1 MILKGVFKNEFSF
14 KEEIIILT
22 HKIAKRDMQV
32 KILWADDE
40 IDLLKPHI
48 LFLNEKGYEVETVR
62 SGGEAI
68 EKCAASYFDMVFLDE
83 NMPGISGLD
92 ALTEIKALRPLVPV
106 VMITKSEEESIME
119 EAIGSKIADY
129 LIKPVNPKQILLS
142 IKRNLDQKKL
152 VSEKVNTNYQREFR
166 QIGMEL
172 NDRLDADDWK
182 SLYKRLVNW
191 DLEFSRMENQDMKEI
206 FNLQLQE
213 ANTSFSRFI
222 TKNYLDWMDGNVER
236 PQMLHTLFKDCIA
249 PQLKEQVYL
258 IVVDNLRFDQYQVL
272 RPQLSNYFSF
282 EKEEMVFSILPTA
295 TQYARNAFFAGLM
308 PSEIKKKYP
317 HLWASEGDEG
327 SKNAHEEEL
336 LNHQLKRLGL
346 DVKLGYRKV
355 TNLDKGKRLLE
366 NMNQL
371 KNNDLNVIVY
381 NFVDMLSHAR
391 TDMKVI
397 KELADDE
404 AAYRSLTSSWFEH
417 SPLQDILK
425 EIAQTGAKVIL
436 TTDHGT
442 VKVNNFVK
450 IVGPKDTNSNL
461 RYKVGKNLNYNPKE
475 VFEVKDP
482 NDAFLPKESISE
494 KFVFCKSN
502 DFFVYPNNLN
512 YYAKYYT
519 DTFQHGGISMEEI
532 LIPYIEMKGK

>member
-1 MILKGVFKNEFSF
+1 
-14 KEEIIILT
+14 
-22 HKIAKRDMQV
+22 MQG

-48 LFLNEKGYEVETVR
+48 LFLKEKGYVVETVK
-62 SGGEAI
+62 SGREAI
-68 EKCAASYFDMVFLDE
+68 DNCEKNAYDIVFLDE

-92 ALTEIKALRPLVPV
+92 ALARIKELRPLVPV

-142 IKRNLDQKKL
+142 LKKNLDQSKL
-152 VSEKVNTNYQREFR
+152 VSVKVNTDYQREFR
-166 QIGMEL
+166 KIGMEL
-172 NDRLDADDWK
+172 DDRLEANDWID
-182 SLYKRLVNW
+182 LYKRLINW
-191 DLEFSRMENQDMKEI
+191 DLEFSRMESPDMQEI
-206 FNLQLQE
+206 FTMQLKD
-213 ANTSFSRFI
+213 ANVAFSKFI
-222 TKNYLDWMDGNVER
+222 KAHYEDWIQGDKDQ
-236 PQMLHTLFKDCIA
+236 PQMLHTLFKNEIA
-249 PQLKEQVYL
+249 KELKQQQVYL
-258 IVVDNLRFDQYQVL
+258 FVIDNLRFDQYQVL
-272 RPQLSNYFSF
+272 RPMLSKYLSF
-282 EKEEMVFSILPTA
+282 EREEMIYSILPTA

-317 HLWASEGDEG
+317 NLWVGEDEEG
-327 SKNAHEEEL
+327 SKNNNEEAL
-336 LNHQLKRLGL
+336 LQHQLNRLGL
-346 DVKLGYRKV
+346 SAKLGYRKV

-397 KELADDE
+397 RELADDE
-404 AAYRSLTSSWFEH
+404 AAYRSLTASWFEH
-417 SPLQDILK
+417 SPLQEIIK
-425 EIAQTGAKVIL
+425 EVAQTGAKIII

-450 IVGPKDTNSNL
+450 IVGPKDTNTNL
-461 RYKVGKNLNYNPKE
+461 RYKIGKNLSYNSKD
-475 VFEVKDP
+475 VFEIRNP
-482 NDAFLPKESISE
+482 ETIGLPKENLSDA
-494 KFVFCKSN
+494 FVFCKSN

-512 YYAKYYT
+512 YYAKYYS
-519 DTFQHGGISMEEI
+519 DTFQHGGISLEEI
-532 LIPYIEMKGK
+532 LIPFVVMQGK